1 MFCVAPAI
9 FLLTYPQAHNEEA
22 IRRKILEKVLTF
34 TSHPDV
40 SSLSST
46 SENRPA
52 ENSDV
57 DPTLINASDADS
69 SGDSRIVAKSIEGE
83 DDLVDVSMQDA
94 PDKVTTDEDADEY
107 VTCFRTYIIS

>member
-1 MFCVAPAI
+1 MVTFCTPAPI
-9 FLLTYPQAHNEEA
+9 GLLTSLQAHNEDA

-40 SSLSST
+40 SSLSSAADNQPN
-46 SENRPA
+46 EP
-52 ENSDV
+52 SDV
-57 DPTLINASDADS
+57 DPTLISASDADS

-94 PDKVTTDEDADEY
+94 PEKSSTEQDADEY
-107 VTCFRTYIIS
+107 VI